1 MAAMT
6 LNMDDRHMAA
16 LEALAAEQDMNKT
29 QVMKQALRL
38 YQLIHERAKDGQQL
52 AFTKGGQVVP
62 LLVPSMLLLDG
73 AKAHRNPPANPD

>member
-1 MAAMT
+1 MGTMT

-38 YQLIHERAKDGQQL
+38 YQLVHERAKDGQQL
-52 AFTKGGQVVP
+52 AFTKDGKVVP
-62 LLVPSMLLLDG
+62 MLVPSMLPLLPE
-73 AKAHRNPPANPD
+73 A

>member
-1 MAAMT
+1 MVTMT

-38 YQLIHERAKDGQQL
+38 YQMVHERAKDGQQL
-52 AFTKGGQVVP
+52 TFLKDGKVVP
-62 LLVPSMLLLDG
+62 MVVPSMLPLLPV
-73 AKAHRNPPANPD
+73 A

>member
-1 MAAMT
+1 MGTMT

-38 YQLIHERAKDGQQL
+38 YQLVHERAKDGQQL
-52 AFTKGGQVVP
+52 AFTKDGKVVP
-62 LLVPSMLLLDG
+62 MLVPSMLPLLPV
-73 AKAHRNPPANPD
+73 A